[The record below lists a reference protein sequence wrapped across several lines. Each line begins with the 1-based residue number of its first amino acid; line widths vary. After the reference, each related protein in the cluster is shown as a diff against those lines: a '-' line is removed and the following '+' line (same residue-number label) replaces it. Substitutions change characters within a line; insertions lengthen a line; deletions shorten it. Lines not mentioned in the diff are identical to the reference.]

1 MALQTPLTILVIDDE
16 PGFASGLAQVLRRD
30 GGTVD
35 TAANGHRALA
45 YLQAQ
50 RYDVVLCD
58 LRMPGL
64 DGPDFYALLSRQH
77 AYLRKRVLFLT
88 GDTLGADSTA
98 FLAQCGQPWVYKPC
112 DAAAIRSAIQE
123 MLHAT
128 ASPDTDATGE
138 GAADPREHIPEEGT
152 LSILW
157 RVKYYQVRYAA
168 NDPYGAEY
176 PMRTC
181 ADEDTLEAFLHNL
194 GIETEA
200 IYHACAVARHGGVAV
215 LRLLVSPG
223 QRQACFGPT
232 AFQAQRA
239 LAPTGDAS

>member
-1 MALQTPLTILVIDDE
+1 MESHNPLTILVIDDE
-16 PGFASGLAQVLRRD
+16 PSFVSALVRLLRQD
-30 GGTVD
+30 GSTVD
-35 TAANGHRALA
+35 TAANGQLALA
-45 YLQAQ
+45 HLQAQ
-50 RYDVVLCD
+50 RYDVILCD

-64 DGPDFYALLSRQH
+64 DGPAFYDTLRAQH
-77 AYLRKRVLFLT
+77 AALRQRVLFLT

-98 FLAQCGQPWVYKPC
+98 FLEQCGQPCVYKPC

-157 RVKYYQVRYAA
+157 LDQYYKIRYDA

>member
-1 MALQTPLTILVIDDE
+1 M
-16 PGFASGLAQVLRRD
+16 
-30 GGTVD
+30 
-35 TAANGHRALA
+35 
-45 YLQAQ
+45 
-50 RYDVVLCD
+50 
-58 LRMPGL
+58 
-64 DGPDFYALLSRQH
+64 
-77 AYLRKRVLFLT
+77 
-88 GDTLGADSTA
+88 
-98 FLAQCGQPWVYKPC
+98 
-112 DAAAIRSAIQE
+112 
-123 MLHAT
+123 
-128 ASPDTDATGE
+128 
-138 GAADPREHIPEEGT
+138 EEGT

-157 RVKYYQVRYAA
+157 RDQYYQVRYAA